1 MLTTANALHHDDFK
15 TLKGKYSAAMF
26 IALAFGCASPTLI
39 AADHSNHTTND
50 QLSISVAAGPLAEA
64 LSNFAQKTSINLS
77 FSPAEVSGLSSN
89 GVRNAQS
96 IDAALSN
103 LLIGTGLAAQ
113 KSSNG
118 YVVAAAQTNDTEAYK
133 LDTQIIKAERNKA
146 AVAPISGYY
155 APTNRSATKTDTPLL
170 ETAQSI
176 SVITSDQIANRKANS
191 VEEAVAC

>member
-133 LDTQIIKAERNKA
+133 LDT
-146 AVAPISGYY
+146 
-155 APTNRSATKTDTPLL
+155 
-170 ETAQSI
+170 
-176 SVITSDQIANRKANS
+176 
-191 VEEAVAC
+191 